1 MINSVIEKL
10 GRLKNQFFSGIF
22 YLAGLLLIMISLAAI
37 GYQLFLYLQN
47 GSWTSMQ
54 LRIFLQY
61 SPYPFY
67 AWVLNPES
75 WLGLHKAV
83 TWLLGIPLAFA
94 CFILGY
100 LLIKFSDFLALFSD

>member
-1 MINSVIEKL
+1 MINNVIEKL
-10 GRLKNQFFSGIF
+10 GRLKNKFFSGIF
-22 YLAGLLLIMISLAAI
+22 YLVGILLVLISLAAI

-54 LRIFLQY
+54 MRIFLEY
-61 SPYPFY
+61 TPYQFY
-67 AWVLNPES
+67 AWVLNPDS

-83 TWLLGIPLAFA
+83 SWFLAVPPAFA

-100 LLIKFSDFLALFSD
+100 LLIKFSDLLALFSD